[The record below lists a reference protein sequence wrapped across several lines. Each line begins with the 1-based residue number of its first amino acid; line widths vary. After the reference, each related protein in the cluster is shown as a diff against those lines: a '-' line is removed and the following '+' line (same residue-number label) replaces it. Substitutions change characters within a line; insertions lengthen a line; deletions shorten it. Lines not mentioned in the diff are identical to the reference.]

1 MIHLRY
7 VSLYWIKISYR
18 NGYACFRTRVAGE
31 VSKKKKKKKHK
42 QLEGTYI
49 SNPEKKALSSSSVV
63 A

>member
-1 MIHLRY
+1 MLPDKGSRGG
-7 VSLYWIKISYR
+7 V
-18 NGYACFRTRVAGE
+18 
-31 VSKKKKKKKHK
+31 KKKKKKKHK